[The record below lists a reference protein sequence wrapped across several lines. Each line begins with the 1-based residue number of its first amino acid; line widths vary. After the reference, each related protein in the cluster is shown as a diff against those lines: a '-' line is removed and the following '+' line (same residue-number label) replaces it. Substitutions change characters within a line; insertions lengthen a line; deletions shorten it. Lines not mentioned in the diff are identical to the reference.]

1 MSSPHKTPRVSTN
14 RSLVL
19 KVHLRGEFLCTRLR
33 SWLEDIGFEELTY
46 QASEPYDLTREKWDM
61 KPSRYA
67 PAMKS
72 EMPIRALSSG
82 DKKSEM
88 MTRGGKI

>member
-1 MSSPHKTPRVSTN
+1 MNSPHKTPRVSTK

-19 KVHLRGEFLCTRLR
+19 KVHLREEFLCTHPR
-33 SWLEDIGFEELTY
+33 SWLEDIGHEELTY
-46 QASEPYDLTREKWDM
+46 QASEPYDLTCEKCDV
-61 KPSRYA
+61 KPFRYA

-82 DKKSEM
+82 DKK
-88 MTRGGKI
+88 